1 MNNGEDPLV
10 RSGWHNTFG
19 WLRRPE
25 LDVANGG
32 YCYEHPDG
40 EIVVSNMRVH
50 RQAMYL
56 NCYHD
61 RDRNELYVTPSV
73 APRLYRGK
81 KAYARK

>member
-1 MNNGEDPLV
+1 MSDDPL
-10 RSGWHNTFG
+10 RASGWHHTFG
-19 WLRRPE
+19 WLRRPD

-32 YCYEHPDG
+32 YCYETPEG
-40 EIVVSNMRVH
+40 EIVVSSMRVH

-73 APRLYRGK
+73 APRLYRGM